1 MKATATNRFNKD
13 DFMDKSLIP
22 FKKIIEKNGYKF
34 TSQKQT
40 ILKTIIESKEHL
52 NAKELHDEIKTENI
66 GLATVYRNLKEF
78 HELGI
83 LKEINIDGV
92 SYYEMKMFSGEPFHI
107 HLRCYECDNLIDIES
122 REFNLEYLKLIKKIE
137 KSNNIEIYDSDI
149 MFIGLC
155 SKCKENK
162 KRKEL

>member
-1 MKATATNRFNKD
+1 MKVTATNRFNKD

-22 FKKIIEKNGYKF
+22 FKKIIEKNVYKF

-78 HELGI
+78 HELVI
-83 LKEINIDGV
+83 L
-92 SYYEMKMFSGEPFHI
+92 
-107 HLRCYECDNLIDIES
+107 
-122 REFNLEYLKLIKKIE
+122 
-137 KSNNIEIYDSDI
+137 
-149 MFIGLC
+149 
-155 SKCKENK
+155 
-162 KRKEL
+162 